1 MNRGLKSAVVVIL
14 WAGLALP
21 GLAGQQPPPA
31 GQAPAAPVVTEQ
43 SELQAIFQAVDP
55 VQRLALIDQFLG
67 KYPQTSYRGMIY
79 AAAADAYRMQN
90 NLDKAVE
97 SAEKGLESDPGNA
110 GTMIWLAQVFT
121 ESAQP
126 SEADF
131 KDKLEK
137 AENYCQK
144 ALAAL
149 PEFVQKALVARPDVT
164 PEQKQLQETYMA
176 AQAHSTLGY
185 VYYRREELDKAES
198 ELQMA
203 TDMNQMQPSAADFE
217 LLGMVEEA
225 LKKFDLAKV
234 SFERCMA
241 LEMEAG
247 GGEVCKDRLARLEQS
262 VQQEQPQAP
271 PPPQP

>member
-1 MNRGLKSAVVVIL
+1 MNLGLKSAVVVIL

-21 GLAGQQPPPA
+21 GLAGQQQPPPA
-31 GQAPAAPVVTEQ
+31 GQAPAAPVTEQ
-43 SELQAIFQAVDP
+43 SELQAIFQTADP

-67 KYPQTSYRGMIY
+67 KYPQTKYRGTVY
-79 AAAADAYRMQN
+79 TAAAEAHRMQN
-90 NLDKAVE
+90 NLDKAME
-97 SAEKGLESDPGNA
+97 SAEKALEVNPADA
-110 GTMIWLAQVFT
+110 GTMIWLAQVLT
-121 ESAQP
+121 EAAQP

-144 ALAAL
+144 SLAAL
-149 PEFVQKALVARPDVT
+149 PEFVQKALAERPDVT

-185 VYYRREELDKAES
+185 VHYRREELDKAES

-217 LLGMVEEA
+217 LLGMVQET

-247 GGEVCKDRLARLEQS
+247 GGEVCKDRLARLEQR